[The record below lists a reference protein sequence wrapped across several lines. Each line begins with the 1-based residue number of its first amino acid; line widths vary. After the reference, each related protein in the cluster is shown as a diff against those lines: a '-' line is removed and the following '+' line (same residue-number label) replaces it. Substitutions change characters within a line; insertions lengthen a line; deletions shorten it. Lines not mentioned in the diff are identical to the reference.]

1 VSPDLQALAIGL
13 GLGLLVG
20 VQRTWSDHPE
30 AGIRTFALVTLLG
43 VLSGILSR
51 SFGGWVVAVG
61 LASVAALLVT
71 VNLRRGGQSGEIGVG
86 VTTETAALV
95 MYAVGAALGIGLT
108 AVAVVV
114 AGTVAVLLQWKDPL
128 HDLAGRMDKAEMSAI
143 ARLALIGL
151 VILPVLPNRDFGP
164 FDVLNPFGI
173 WLMVVLIVGI
183 SMAGY
188 VAFRLFGGR
197 SGAVVAGLL
206 GGLISSTATTV
217 SYARRSRAT
226 PSRSSSA
233 ALVITLASVVVF
245 GRVMVEIAVVAPRI
259 LLQVA
264 PPLAATMAFMA
275 VLAVVLMVRA
285 TDEEGLEL
293 EEQHPPSELTAA
305 VVFGALY
312 AAVLVAVAFAR
323 EYFGTG
329 GLYIVAG
336 LSGLTDIDAITLST
350 AQLMKSDGL
359 DPGVG
364 WRVVMVGALANLVF
378 KGAVVFTIGHASLRG
393 RIAVVFGLTLAAGG
407 VILALWPG

>member
-1 VSPDLQALAIGL
+1 MSPDLQALAIGL

-30 AGIRTFALVTLLG
+30 AGVRTFALVTLLG
-43 VLSGILSR
+43 VLSAILAR
-51 SFGGWVVAVG
+51 SLGGWVVAVG

-71 VNLRRGGQSGEIGVG
+71 VNLRHRRRSEKIGVG

-95 MYAVGAALGIGLT
+95 MFAVGALLGSGFT
-108 AVAVVV
+108 VVAVVV

-128 HDLAGRMDKAEMSAI
+128 HHLADRMDKAEMSAV

-151 VILPVLPNRDFGP
+151 VILPILPNRDFGP
-164 FDVLNPFGI
+164 FDVLNPFEI

-183 SMAGY
+183 SMSGY

-197 SGAVVAGLL
+197 GGAVVAGLL

-226 PSRSSSA
+226 PSRSSAA
-233 ALVITLASVVVF
+233 ALVVTLASVVVF
-245 GRVMVEIAVVAPRI
+245 GRVMVEIAVVAPGI
-259 LLQVA
+259 LVDVA
-264 PPLAATMAFMA
+264 PPLAAIMAFMA
-275 VLAVVLMVRA
+275 VLAVVLMFRT
-285 TDEEGLEL
+285 TDEKGLEL
-293 EEQHPPSELTAA
+293 KDQAPPSELTAA

-312 AAVLVAVAFAR
+312 AAVLVGVAFAR
-323 EYFGTG
+323 EYFGES
-329 GLYIVAG
+329 GLYVVAA

-359 DPGVG
+359 DPAVG
-364 WRVVMVGALANLVF
+364 WRVVMVGAMANLVF
-378 KGAVVFTIGHASLRG
+378 KGAVVFTLGHASLRG
-393 RIAVVFGLTLAAGG
+393 RIAAVFGLTLAAGG
-407 VILALWPG
+407 MMLVLWPG